1 MTSINDSKKFMF
13 KKKINN
19 IILIF
24 KLLKLKMP
32 FTFFRYFSWEFSAL
46 KYYLAVPNEKGDA

>member
-1 MTSINDSKKFMF
+1 MF

-24 KLLKLKMP
+24 KLLELKMP
-32 FTFFRYFSWEFSAL
+32 FIFFRYFSWEFSAL
-46 KYYLAVPNEKGDA
+46 KHYPAVPNEKGDA